1 MANFELHPKL
11 AQDCHFLGVIQGS
24 QILLMDDARFPWMIL
39 VPEIPNTTE
48 LHKLPDQA
56 FASLTYLV
64 RETSEVLKR
73 ITEADKINV
82 AALGNQVPQLHV
94 HVVARFSSDDAWPQ
108 PVWGLDGK
116 RPYEK
121 KTLRQLEEKITEEL
135 FTG

>member
-1 MANFELHPKL
+1 MANFELHPRL
-11 AQDCHFLGVIQGS
+11 AQDSHFLGVTQGS
-24 QILLMDDARFPWMIL
+24 QILLMDDERFPWMIL
-39 VPEIPNTTE
+39 VPEIPETRE
-48 LHKLPDQA
+48 LHELPNPA

-64 RETSEVLKR
+64 RKTSEVLKR
-73 ITEADKINV
+73 ITKADKINV

-94 HVVARFSSDDAWPQ
+94 HVVARFRGDDAWPQ

-135 FTG
+135 FTA

>member
-1 MANFELHPKL
+1 
-11 AQDCHFLGVIQGS
+11 
-24 QILLMDDARFPWMIL
+24 MDDARFPWMIL

-48 LHKLPDQA
+48 LHELPDPA

-94 HVVARFSSDDAWPQ
+94 HVVARFSNDDAWPQ
-108 PVWGLDGK
+108 PVWGLMANARMK
-116 RPYEK
+116 RKLSDSSKEK
-121 KTLRQLEEKITEEL
+121 SPKSCSPHKYHGIGIL
-135 FTG
+135 FTKKGWS

>member
-1 MANFELHPKL
+1 
-11 AQDCHFLGVIQGS
+11 
-24 QILLMDDARFPWMIL
+24 MIL

-48 LHKLPDQA
+48 LHELPDPT

-94 HVVARFSSDDAWPQ
+94 HVVARFSNDDAWPQ
-108 PVWGLDGK
+108 PVWALDGK
-116 RPYEK
+116 RPYER

-135 FTG
+135 FTS

>member
-1 MANFELHPKL
+1 MANFELHPRL
-11 AQDCHFLGVIQGS
+11 AQDCHFLGVTQGS

-39 VPEIPNTTE
+39 VPEIPDALE
-48 LHKLPDQA
+48 LHELSDAA

-73 ITEADKINV
+73 ITEAEKINV

-108 PVWGLDGK
+108 PVWGFDGK

-121 KTLRQLEEKITEEL
+121 KILRQLEGKISKEL
-135 FTG
+135 ITA